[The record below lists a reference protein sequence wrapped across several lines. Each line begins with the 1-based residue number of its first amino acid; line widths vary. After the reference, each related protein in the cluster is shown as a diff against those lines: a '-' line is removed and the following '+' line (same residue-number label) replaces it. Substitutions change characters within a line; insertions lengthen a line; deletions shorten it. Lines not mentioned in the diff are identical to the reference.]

1 MGALEDDVAG
11 LGSVE
16 RASLAVLIRH
26 LGWFRAVRIGLGLT
40 GAQRRGAPFQHL
52 PSPDSWK
59 ERGSREQAGSAI
71 LLYRALLK
79 VLPPEQALHVTTEV
93 VEAGGVAFLTQSIGL
108 LNRNLIEQM
117 SEEERRAFSVDRSA
131 RFPNATLSWDEI
143 STERVAF
150 TVHKCRLLELAVE
163 AGHPEL
169 APAFCSGDAKFFGQT
184 LPDVTLTRPATLA
197 SGDPHCTF
205 IIKWKDDGES

>member
-1 MGALEDDVAG
+1 MAG
-11 LGSVE
+11 LGRVE
-16 RASLAVLIRH
+16 RASLTILVQH
-26 LGWFRAVRIGLGLT
+26 LGWFKALRVGVSLAR
-40 GAQRRGAPFQHL
+40 AQRRGEPFKHL
-52 PSPDSWK
+52 PKAETWK

-79 VLPPEQALHVTTEV
+79 SMPPEQALSVATDV

-108 LNRNLIEQM
+108 LNRGLIEQM
-117 SEEERRAFSVDRSA
+117 SEEERKAFSVDRSA

-143 STERVAF
+143 STDRVAF
-150 TVHKCRLLELAVE
+150 TVHKCRLLELALE

-184 LPDVTLTRPATLA
+184 LPDVTLTRPTTLA
-197 SGDPHCTF
+197 SGGGHCQF
-205 IIKWKDDGES
+205 IIKWKDDGEP